1 MNLKDKIAIIT
12 GSGRGIGKDTGLA
25 LAKEGCKVVLV
36 SVSRTVGEL
45 EKTKKEIIDSGGNA
59 IFIVADLTKKEDI
72 EKIIKRTLTEYRRI
86 DILINNAA
94 VLFSSP
100 FHEITEE
107 QWDTTMN
114 TNLKAVFFLSQKVL
128 EIMKNQKSGY
138 IINVSSTAALYVA
151 PSNAVYGISKLGL
164 VGLSQAMYEIG
175 KEYGVKVSTIYP
187 GMTDTKMLRDLNIS
201 VSPEKWMAPEDIA
214 GCILFLL
221 KQSSRIVIK
230 ELIPWAARYDKI

>member
-1 MNLKDKIAIIT
+1 MNLKDKTAIIT
-12 GSGRGIGKDTGLA
+12 GSGRGIGRDTGLA

-36 SVSRTVGEL
+36 SRTVGEL
-45 EKTKKEIIDSGGNA
+45 EKTRKEIIDSGGNA
-59 IFIVADLTKKEDI
+59 ISIVADLTKKKDI

-94 VLFSSP
+94 VLFSNP

-107 QWDTTMN
+107 QWDITMD

-128 EIMKNQKSGY
+128 GIMKNQKSGY
-138 IINVSSTAALYVA
+138 IINVSSTAALCVP
-151 PSNAVYGISKLGL
+151 PSIAVYGISKLGL

-175 KEYGVKVSTIYP
+175 KEYGVKVSVIYP
-187 GMTDTKMLRDLNIS
+187 GMTDTQMLRGFNPPVD
-201 VSPEKWMAPEDIA
+201 PEKWMAPEDIS

-221 KQSSRIVIK
+221 KQSSRIVVK
-230 ELIPWAARYDKI
+230 ELIPWAARHDKI